1 MQTRLVRLRIETDRH
16 LIEGVVQLPHE
27 GFRSRVT
34 DFLNAHDDD
43 FIAVTDAT
51 ISPIGSGMG
60 TTRHEFLAVSVRHI
74 VVVAEMEE

>member
-1 MQTRLVRLRIETDRH
+1 MQTRLVKLQIETERH

-43 FIAVTDAT
+43 FIPVTDAT
-51 ISPIGSGMG
+51 IRGHDGAG
-60 TTRHEFLAVSVRHI
+60 DGKRHEFLAVSVRHI
-74 VVVAEMEE
+74 VVVAEMGE